1 MKAVANAGLSFTAV
15 PVDPTTS
22 SCAAAVVA
30 AVDVASATVKAGG
43 LGVHVAPLTV
53 SVAGVVGMGT
63 LAGYTQAPTPP
74 TTVKIPA
81 TATKCSADGSPVSLE
96 GDYAVANVPLVP
108 PPPGGAPV
116 MVAVTITI
124 ASAGQNFVRGE

>member
-22 SCAAAVVA
+22 SCAAAVVTA
-30 AVDVASATVKAGG
+30 ADVANASVKAGG
-43 LGVHVAPLTV
+43 LGVHVAPLGV
-53 SVAGVVGMGT
+53 SIVGVVGLGP
-63 LAGYTQAPTPP
+63 LAGYTQAPGVPATA
-74 TTVKIPA
+74 KIPA
-81 TATKCSADGSPVSLE
+81 TATKCSADGSLVSLE
-96 GDYAVANVPLVP
+96 GDYVVANVPLVP

-116 MVAVTITI
+116 AVAVLITI